1 MQRKCHKQ
9 KIMSLRNQQTEYH
22 QKRCTEQQ
30 VEPMVEE
37 TEDKEDPAPMDP
49 LLSGVI
55 VKIILEEPVSD
66 AKRFK
71 GQVRSRP
78 EVQYIEAEDFAQV
91 AFVRCTDADAAKR
104 LVEQKIWIQT
114 EILQGKAQVEEGRNK
129 KRQTQTR
136 QRTRKMG
143 KAKSADESKPE
154 APSSRPLIQGKGKHI
169 RFDDADG
176 EEAWNAPKTIYVD
189 YVSNKIIKFSNPLAC
204 VHKIFLKIGNLFDC
218 YGGRT
223 TR

>member
-1 MQRKCHKQ
+1 MSNRKDWKRLRNKYLTMQRKCHKQ

-114 EILQGKAQVEEGRNK
+114 EILQGKAQVPPGGLETNLVILHFGRPGDEEREYWRKIEEGRNK

-169 RFDDADG
+169 RFDDADD
-176 EEAWNAPKTIYVD
+176 EEA
-189 YVSNKIIKFSNPLAC
+189 
-204 VHKIFLKIGNLFDC
+204 
-218 YGGRT
+218 
-223 TR
+223 